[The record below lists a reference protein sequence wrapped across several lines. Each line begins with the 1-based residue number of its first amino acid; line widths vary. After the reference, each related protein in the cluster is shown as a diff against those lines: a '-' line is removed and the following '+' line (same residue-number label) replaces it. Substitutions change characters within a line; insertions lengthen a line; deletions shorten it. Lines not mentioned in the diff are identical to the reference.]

1 MSRNAMGYALSVM
14 NSITTAEWLDTL
26 GLRKPLE
33 KLTYTGT
40 KTGFQAISAAA
51 RQFKQGVKLA
61 APIRPAAPA
70 SNKDLFDPSLNSEQI
85 MLRDTLQAFARDVIR
100 PAAHDADAHGRVPE
114 ALLGQV
120 AELGLMYYAVPEALG
135 GAGDE
140 RSPVT
145 QMIIAETLAWGDLGI
160 TAALLTPMGVA
171 NALTQWGSADQQ
183 SRYLPAF
190 LEEKPL
196 VATMAIN
203 EASAAFNPLQLNT
216 SATTNAG
223 GYVLNGEKQLVPLG
237 QTAEL
242 FLVAAQLDHHGPRL
256 FLVEAGTPGLSVRKG
271 AAMGLKPCAT
281 ASIKLDNVQL
291 NRGALLGDESFDYQK
306 FLNLCRLGWCAAAVG
321 TAQAALDYT
330 ITYCNERMAF
340 GEPISHRQSVAFMVA
355 NIGIELDGMRLMVQR
370 AVARA
375 ERGMEYQR
383 EAYLAR
389 LLCGEK
395 AMEIGTNSVQLL
407 GGHGFTKEHPV
418 ERWYRDLRAIA
429 LVEGNLHL

>member
-40 KTGFQAISAAA
+40 KTGFQAISVAA
-51 RQFKQGVKLA
+51 RQFKQGIKLN
-61 APIRPAAPA
+61 APVRPAAPA
-70 SNKDLFDPSLNSEQI
+70 GNKDLFDPSLNSEQN

-100 PAAHDADAHGRVPE
+100 PAAHDADANGRVSD
-114 ALLGQV
+114 ALLAQV
-120 AELGLMYYAVPEALG
+120 AELGLMYYAIPEALG

-171 NALTQWGSADQQ
+171 NALTQWGTADQQ

-203 EASAAFNPLQLNT
+203 EPTAAFSPLHLKTTAKSNT
-216 SATTNAG
+216 NGFILS
-223 GYVLNGEKQLVPLG
+223 GEKNLVLLG
-237 QTAEL
+237 ESAEL
-242 FLVAAQLDHHGPRL
+242 FLVAAQLDTRGPRL
-256 FLVEAGTPGLSVRKG
+256 FLVEAGTPGISIRKG
-271 AAMGLKPCAT
+271 AGMGLKPCAT
-281 ASIKLDNVQL
+281 AAIQFNQVQL
-291 NRGALLGDESFDYQK
+291 HRSALLGDDTFNYQA
-306 FLNLCRLGWCAAAVG
+306 FLNLCRLGWCSAALG

-330 ITYCNERMAF
+330 ITYANERVAF

-355 NIGIELDGMRLMVQR
+355 NIGIELESMRLMVQR
-370 AVARA
+370 AVTRA
-375 ERGMEYQR
+375 ERGMDFQR

-389 LLCGEK
+389 LLCGDK
-395 AMEIGTNSVQLL
+395 AMEIGTNAVQLL

>member
-1 MSRNAMGYALSVM
+1 MSRNAMGYALAVM
-14 NSITTAEWLDTL
+14 NSITRAEWLDNL

-33 KLTYTGT
+33 KLTYSGT
-40 KTGFQAISAAA
+40 KNGFQAISAAT
-51 RQFKQGVKLA
+51 RQFKQVVNLN
-61 APIRPAAPA
+61 APVRPAAPA
-70 SNKDLFDPSLNSEQI
+70 GNKDLFDLSLTSEQN
-85 MLRDTLQAFARDVIR
+85 MLRDTLEAFARDVIR
-100 PAAHDADAHGRVPE
+100 PAAHDADAAGTITDE
-114 ALLGQV
+114 LLAQV
-120 AELGLMYYAVPEALG
+120 AELGLMYYAIPEALG

-160 TAALLTPMGVA
+160 TAAILTPMGVA
-171 NALTQWGSADQQ
+171 NALTQWGTATQQ

-196 VATMAIN
+196 IATMAIN
-203 EASAAFNPLQLNT
+203 EPSPAFNPLQLKTTART
-216 SATTNAG
+216 SGNG
-223 GYVLNGEKQLVPLG
+223 FILEGEKNLVPLG
-237 QTAEL
+237 DKAEL
-242 FLVAAQLDHHGPRL
+242 FLVAAQLDGQGPRL
-256 FLVEAGTPGLSVRKG
+256 FLIEAGTDGVSIRKNSG
-271 AAMGLKPCAT
+271 MGLKACAT
-281 ASIKLDNVQL
+281 AALKFENVQL
-291 NRGALLGDESFDYQK
+291 DRNALLGDDSFNYQT
-306 FLNLCRLGWCAAAVG
+306 FLNMCRLGWCSAALG

-330 ITYCNERMAF
+330 ITYANERIAF

-355 NIGIELDGMRLMVQR
+355 NIGIELDAMRMLVQR
-370 AVARA
+370 AVTRA
-375 ERGMEYQR
+375 ERGMDFQR

-389 LLCGEK
+389 LLCSEK

>member
-14 NSITTAEWLDTL
+14 NSISSTEWIDTL

-40 KTGFQAISAAA
+40 KTGFQAITAAT
-51 RQFKQGVKLA
+51 RQFKQGVKLN
-61 APIRPAAPA
+61 APVRPAAPA
-70 SNKDLFDPSLNSEQI
+70 SSKDLFDPSLNSEQN

-100 PAAHDADAHGRVPE
+100 PLAHECDEKGEVSA
-114 ALLGQV
+114 ALLAQV
-120 AELGLMYYAVPEALG
+120 SELGLMYYAVPEALG

-160 TAALLTPMGVA
+160 TAAILTPMGVA
-171 NALTQWGSADQQ
+171 NALTQWGSAHQQ

-203 EASAAFNPLQLNT
+203 EPSAAFNPLQLK
-216 SATTNAG
+216 TTAKNIG
-223 GYVLNGEKQLVPLG
+223 NGYVLHGEKNLVPLG
-237 QTAEL
+237 ASAEL
-242 FLVAAQLDHHGPRL
+242 FLVAAQLENRGPRL
-256 FLVEAGTPGLSVRKG
+256 FLVEAATPGVGVRKNAG
-271 AAMGLKPCAT
+271 MGLKACAT
-281 ASIKLDNVQL
+281 AAVQFNEVKLD
-291 NRGALLGDESFDYQK
+291 RSALLGDDTFNYQA
-306 FLNLCRLGWCAAAVG
+306 FLNLCRMGWCAAALG

-330 ITYCNERMAF
+330 VSYSNERIAF

-355 NIGIELDGMRLMVQR
+355 NIGIELESMRLMVQR
-370 AVARA
+370 AVSRA
-375 ERGMEYQR
+375 ERGIDFQR

-389 LLCGEK
+389 LLCADKG
-395 AMEIGTNSVQLL
+395 MEIGTNAVQLL

-429 LVEGNLHL
+429 VVEGNLHL

>member
-1 MSRNAMGYALSVM
+1 MSKNAMGYALSVM
-14 NSITTAEWLDTL
+14 NSISSAEWLDTL

-33 KLTYTGT
+33 KLTYNGT
-40 KTGFQAISAAA
+40 KSGFKAITVAA
-51 RQFKQGVKLA
+51 RQFKQGVALT
-61 APIRPAAPA
+61 APVRPAAPA
-70 SNKDLFDPSLNSEQI
+70 GNKDLFDPSLNSEQI
-85 MLRDTLQAFARDVIR
+85 MLQDTLRAFARDVIR
-100 PAAHDADAHGRVPE
+100 PAAHACDE
-114 ALLGQV
+114 EGQV
-120 AELGLMYYAVPEALG
+120 STDILAQVVELGLMYYAVPEALG

-160 TAALLTPMGVA
+160 TAAILTPMGVA
-171 NALTQWGSADQQ
+171 NTLTQWGTANQQ

-203 EASAAFNPLQLNT
+203 EPVAAFNPLQLK
-216 SATTNAG
+216 TTAKNIG
-223 GYVLNGEKQLVPLG
+223 NGYVLHGEKNLVPLAA
-237 QTAEL
+237 TAEL
-242 FLVAAQLDHHGPRL
+242 FLVAAQLENRGPRL
-256 FLVEAGTPGLSVRKG
+256 FLVEAGTSGLSVQK
-271 AAMGLKPCAT
+271 ASAMGLKACGT
-281 ASIKLDNVQL
+281 GTLLLNQVQVE
-291 NRGALLGDESFDYQK
+291 RSALLGDDSFNYQD

-330 ITYCNERMAF
+330 VTYCNERIAF
-340 GEPISHRQSVAFMVA
+340 GEPISHRQSVAFLVA
-355 NIGIELDGMRLMVQR
+355 NIGIEMDAMRMMVQR

-375 ERGMEYQR
+375 ERGMSFQR

-395 AMEIGTNSVQLL
+395 AMEIGTNAVQLL

-429 LVEGNLHL
+429 VVEGNLHL

>member
-14 NSITTAEWLDTL
+14 NAITTAEWLDTL

-33 KLTYTGT
+33 KLTYNGT
-40 KTGFQAISAAA
+40 KTGFQAINAAT
-51 RQFKQGVKLA
+51 RQFKQGIKLN
-61 APIRPAAPA
+61 APVRPAAPGG
-70 SNKDLFDPSLNSEQI
+70 NKDLFDPSLNSEQS

-100 PAAHDADAHGRVPE
+100 PAAHDADANGRVTD
-114 ALLGQV
+114 ALLAQV
-120 AELGLMYYAVPEALG
+120 AELGLMYYAVPEAFG

-160 TAALLTPMGVA
+160 TAAILTPMGVA
-171 NALTQWGSADQQ
+171 NALTQWGTADQQ

-203 EASAAFNPLQLNT
+203 EATAAFNPLQLKT
-216 SATTNAG
+216 TATATAN
-223 GYVLNGEKQLVPLG
+223 GYVLQGEKNLVPLG
-237 QTAEL
+237 MHAEL
-242 FLVAAQLDHHGPRL
+242 YLVAAQLENRGPRL
-256 FLVEAGTPGLSVRKG
+256 FLVEAGKPGIAVRKG

-281 ASIKLDNVQL
+281 AAVQFTNVQL
-291 NRGALLGDESFDYQK
+291 DRSALLGDDSFNYQE
-306 FLNLCRLGWCAAAVG
+306 FLNLCRLGWCAATLG
-321 TAQAALDYT
+321 TAQAVLDYT
-330 ITYCNERMAF
+330 ITYANERIAF

-355 NIGIELDGMRLMVQR
+355 NIGIELESMRLMVQR
-370 AVARA
+370 AVSRA

-389 LLCGEK
+389 LLCGDK
-395 AMEIGTNSVQLL
+395 AMEIGTNGVQLL

>member
-33 KLTYTGT
+33 KLTYSGT
-40 KTGFQAISAAA
+40 KTGFQAISVAT
-51 RQFKQGVKLA
+51 RQFKQGIKLN
-61 APIRPAAPA
+61 APVRPAAPTG
-70 SNKDLFDPSLNSEQI
+70 NKDLFDPSLNSEQN

-100 PAAHDADAHGRVPE
+100 PAAHDADANGRVSD
-114 ALLGQV
+114 ALLAQV
-120 AELGLMYYAVPEALG
+120 AELGLMYYAIPEALG

-160 TAALLTPMGVA
+160 TAAILTPMGVA
-171 NALTQWGSADQQ
+171 NALTQWGTADQQ

-203 EASAAFNPLQLNT
+203 EPTAAFNPLQLK
-216 SATTNAG
+216 TTAKSNANG
-223 GYVLNGEKQLVPLG
+223 FILSGEKNLVLLG
-237 QTAEL
+237 ESAEL
-242 FLVAAQLDHHGPRL
+242 LLVAAQLDNRGPRL
-256 FLVEAGTPGLSVRKG
+256 FLVEAGTPGIAIRKG
-271 AAMGLKPCAT
+271 AGMGLKPCAT
-281 ASIKLDNVQL
+281 AAIQFNQVHL
-291 NRGALLGDESFDYQK
+291 NRTALLGDDSFNYQA
-306 FLNLCRLGWCAAAVG
+306 FLNLCRLGWCSATLG

-330 ITYCNERMAF
+330 ITYANERVAF

-355 NIGIELDGMRLMVQR
+355 NIGIELESMRLMVQR

-375 ERGMEYQR
+375 ERGMDFQR

-389 LLCGEK
+389 LLCGDK
-395 AMEIGTNSVQLL
+395 AMEIGTNAVQLL